1 MENRG
6 PIIKKLTFQT
16 FWTWLILRLFFWNF
30 EGWWLSSTLFFL
42 ANQAGRMTKEWRY
55 RRFLHIAKKK
65 SFGVLE
71 LKRYSEEVLDQ
82 WPMSLLNR
90 LHCLGQKQR
99 SSSWRYLWRLWSQY
113 LLHFTHCITG
123 LIIASN
129 QPRPFRSAKDKLW
142 ICSNVWNEIKTEK
155 ETESENQSDEPF
167 PWILSTAL
175 PTSSL
180 PPVDK
185 FGYI

>member
-30 EGWWLSSTLFFL
+30 EGWWLSSTFFFL